1 MTEKAHTG
9 FKAMDPEAQRK
20 VASQGG
26 KIAHKFGLAH
36 TFSPEEAKEAGR
48 LGGSVVAADR
58 GHMSDIAKRGA
69 RSRHTRA
76 QIVRTQKHTPEDRI
90 AVEWATDMLAKIA
103 AKNRRALA
111 DLLGLSEDHLGRIT
125 KGALVPARPLLALF
139 HVLSVRP
146 ELRQAL
152 EAFWSDYEAAIQV
165 PPPALEAPTV
175 SDG

>member
-1 MTEKAHTG
+1 MVSLIATVLKR
-9 FKAMDPEAQRK
+9 PER
-20 VASQGG
+20 
-26 KIAHKFGLAH
+26 
-36 TFSPEEAKEAGR
+36 PEEWAALSSLRIGTIWPTSAER
-48 LGGSVVAADR
+48 EHVAA
-58 GHMSDIAKRGA
+58 G
-69 RSRHTRA
+69 TRA

-90 AVEWATDMLAKIA
+90 AVEWATAKLSKIE
-103 AKNRRALA
+103 AKNHRALA
-111 DLLGLSEDHLGRIT
+111 DLLGLSEDHLGRIA

-146 ELRQAL
+146 ELKQAL

>member
-1 MTEKAHTG
+1 M
-9 FKAMDPEAQRK
+9 
-20 VASQGG
+20 V
-26 KIAHKFGLAH
+26 
-36 TFSPEEAKEAGR
+36 
-48 LGGSVVAADR
+48 
-58 GHMSDIAKRGA
+58 
-69 RSRHTRA
+69 TRA

-90 AVEWATDMLAKIA
+90 AVDWATDMLAKIA

-111 DLLGLSEDHLGRIT
+111 DLLGLSEDHLGRIA

-165 PPPALEAPTV
+165 PPPALETPTV

>member
-1 MTEKAHTG
+1 MTEKANLG

-20 VASQGG
+20 IASQGG
-26 KIAHKFGLAH
+26 TAAHKYGRAH
-36 TFSPEEAKEAGR
+36 SFSPEEARQAGR
-48 LGGSVVAADR
+48 RGGAVVAADR
-58 GHMSDIAKRGA
+58 GHMSDIAKKGA

-76 QIVRTQKHTPEDRI
+76 QIVRAQKHTPEDRI
-90 AVEWATDMLAKIA
+90 AVEWATAMLSKIA

-111 DLLGLSEDHLGRIT
+111 DLLGLSEDHLGRIA

-146 ELRQAL
+146 ELKQAL

>member
-1 MTEKAHTG
+1 MTEKAHRG
-9 FKAMDPEAQRK
+9 FRAMDPEAHRNI
-20 VASQGG
+20 ASQGG
-26 KIAHKFGLAH
+26 TAAHKYGVAH
-36 TFSPEEAKEAGR
+36 RFSSEEAQQAGR
-48 LGGSVVAADR
+48 VGGAVVAADR
-58 GHMSDIAKRGA
+58 GHMADIGRKGA
-69 RSRHTRA
+69 RSMVTRA

-111 DLLGLSEDHLGRIT
+111 DLLGLSEDHLGRIA
-125 KGALVPARPLLALF
+125 KGALVPAKPLLALL
-139 HVLSVRP
+139 HVLSVHP

-152 EAFWSDYEAAIQV
+152 EAFWTDYEAAIQV

>member
-1 MTEKAHTG
+1 MTEKARRG
-9 FKAMDPEAQRK
+9 FRAMDPEAQRNI
-20 VASQGG
+20 ASKGG
-26 KIAHKFGLAH
+26 TAAHKYGVAH
-36 TFSPEEAKEAGR
+36 SYSSEEARQAGR
-48 LGGSVVAADR
+48 VGGAVVAADR
-58 GHMSDIAKRGA
+58 GHMADIGRKGA
-69 RSRHTRA
+69 RSMATRA
-76 QIVRTQKHTPEDRI
+76 QIVRTPKHTLEDRI
-90 AVEWATDMLAKIA
+90 AIEWATAMLSKIA

-146 ELRQAL
+146 ELKQAL
-152 EAFWSDYEAAIQV
+152 EAFWTEYQAAIQV

>member
-1 MTEKAHTG
+1 MTEKARRG
-9 FKAMDPEAQRK
+9 FKAMDPEAQRNI
-20 VASQGG
+20 ASKGG
-26 KIAHKFGLAH
+26 TAAHKYGVAH
-36 TFSPEEAKEAGR
+36 SYSPEEARQAGR
-48 LGGSVVAADR
+48 VGGAVVAADR
-58 GHMSDIAKRGA
+58 GHMADIGRKGA
-69 RSRHTRA
+69 RSSSTRA

-90 AVEWATDMLAKIA
+90 AVESATAMLSKIA

-111 DLLGLSEDHLGRIT
+111 DLLGLSEDHLGRIA
-125 KGALVPARPLLALF
+125 KGALVPAKPLLALF
-139 HVLSVRP
+139 HVLSVHP